1 MSGHRRPV
9 VADRRIAL
17 WGGLGLIASGTW
29 LIYQAYEG
37 RGRTRPFLVR
47 LATVA

>member
-1 MSGHRRPV
+1 MSRRRPV
-9 VADRRIAL
+9 VTDRRTAL
-17 WGGLGLIASGTW
+17 WGGLGLLAAGSW

-37 RGRTRPFLVR
+37 RGQTRPFLVR